1 MSVKAQFKYIS
12 FSLGKYYNTIHICL
26 INQILQYSTVP
37 RVSPAWMK
45 DISTKNR
52 RNTDMKHFHSFNTM
66 QITETCLEFELKVF
80 FCVLKLIMRTDG
92 GDSPSFNI
100 NTHNDVTG
108 LMNDTRVDSLMD
120 SLLPREALSTTTY
133 NT

>member
-1 MSVKAQFKYIS
+1 
-12 FSLGKYYNTIHICL
+12 
-26 INQILQYSTVP
+26 
-37 RVSPAWMK
+37 MK

-80 FCVLKLIMRTDG
+80 FCVLKLIIRTDG

-108 LMNDTRVDSLMD
+108 LMNRYESRFTDGFTAAQRSTFNHNIQHMTIFSSTNVTSH
-120 SLLPREALSTTTY
+120 SPALSL
-133 NT
+133 

>member
-1 MSVKAQFKYIS
+1 
-12 FSLGKYYNTIHICL
+12 
-26 INQILQYSTVP
+26 
-37 RVSPAWMK
+37 MK